1 MKSTVIEFMP
11 CEDIPLESKRRIASV
26 TPGHP
31 LWPAELNAA
40 IYLALAS
47 FS

>member
-11 CEDIPLESKRRIASV
+11 CEDIPLESKRRIASD
-26 TPGHP
+26 PGAP
-31 LWPAELNAA
+31 LWPAALNAA